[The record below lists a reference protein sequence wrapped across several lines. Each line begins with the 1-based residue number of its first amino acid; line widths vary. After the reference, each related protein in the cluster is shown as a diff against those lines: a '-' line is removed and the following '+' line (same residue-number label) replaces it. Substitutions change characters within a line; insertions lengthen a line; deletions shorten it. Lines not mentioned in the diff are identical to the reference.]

1 MRTTDDILLEEAYK
15 KVTEQKCGCEIFDE
29 FVEKRR
35 AGADKIARAAEAKG
49 SYSTLTMYHFKAKEK
64 PYADAFKHRE
74 KEDKSEYYKKKTE
87 EALEKLKG
95 FDKLSQKEFQT
106 LTGVLEV
113 YGEVYLQS
121 INEKDYSK

>member
-1 MRTTDDILLEEAYK
+1 MRTPDDILLEEAYK
-15 KVTEQKCGCEIFDE
+15 KVTVQKCGCEIFDE

-49 SYSTLTMYHFKAKEK
+49 SYSILTAYHFKAKEK

-74 KEDKSEYYKKKTE
+74 REDKTEYYKKKVE
-87 EALEKLKG
+87 ETLEKLKG
-95 FDKLSQKEFQT
+95 FDNLSQKEFQT

>member
-1 MRTTDDILLEEAYK
+1 MRTPDDILLEEAYK
-15 KVTEQKCGCEIFDE
+15 KVTDQKCGCEIFDE

-35 AGADKIARAAEAKG
+35 AGAIKIASAAEAKG

-64 PYADAFKHRE
+64 PYADVFKHRE

-87 EALEKLKG
+87 EVLERLKG
-95 FDKLSQKEFQT
+95 FDKLSQKEFQA

>member
-1 MRTTDDILLEEAYK
+1 MRTSDDILLEEAYK
-15 KVTEQKCGCEIFDE
+15 KVTAQKCGCEIFDE
-29 FVEKRR
+29 FVEKRK

-49 SYSTLTMYHFKAKEK
+49 SYSTLTAYHFKAKEK

-74 KEDKSEYYKKKTE
+74 KEDKSEYYKKKVE
-87 EALEKLKG
+87 ETLEKLKG
-95 FDKLSQKEFQT
+95 FDNLSQKEFQI

>member
-1 MRTTDDILLEEAYK
+1 MRTPDDILLEEAYK
-15 KVTEQKCGCEIFDE
+15 KVTAQKCGCEIFDE

-35 AGADKIARAAEAKG
+35 AGADKLARAAEAKG
-49 SYSTLTMYHFKAKEK
+49 SYSILTAYHFKAKEK

-74 KEDKSEYYKKKTE
+74 KEDKSEYYKKKVE
-87 EALEKLKG
+87 ETLEKLKS
-95 FDKLSQKEFQT
+95 FDNLSQKEFQI